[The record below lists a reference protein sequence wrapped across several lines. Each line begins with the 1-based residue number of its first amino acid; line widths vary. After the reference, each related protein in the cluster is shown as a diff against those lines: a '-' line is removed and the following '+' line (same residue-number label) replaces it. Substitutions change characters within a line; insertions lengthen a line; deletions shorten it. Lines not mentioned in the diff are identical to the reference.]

1 MSVFTRKPFAP
12 LSPKHQRNNHITP
25 LLKIKLQNID
35 HKDYTA
41 VVSDFY
47 GYPVTFH
54 IVVSAIENSVR
65 FWKPYQHTESI
76 YNRYHKDLP
85 NHPTKQTFFSKDQS
99 KQL

>member
-1 MSVFTRKPFAP
+1 MTPF
-12 LSPKHQRNNHITP
+12 
-25 LLKIKLQNID
+25 LKIKSQNTD

-41 VVSDFY
+41 VVFYFY
-47 GYPVTFH
+47 GYPVTLH
-54 IVVSAIENSVR
+54 IVASAIENSVR
-65 FWKPYQHTESI
+65 FRKPCQRTELI